1 MTDKRNVHGEGNYEA
16 SRQYNEATKRFVES
30 GRVEQAAQ
38 NASPRD
44 AEEAAQMRRDEQAAL
59 LRAKDHPPAVREP
72 GAPEPAVED
81 PKSDERRPDE
91 VETDAAANRT
101 DEPAPRRGN

>member
-30 GRVEQAAQ
+30 GRVEQAARD
-38 NASPRD
+38 AAPRD
-44 AEEAAQMRRDEQAAL
+44 ADEAGALKQAERAAL
-59 LRAKDHPPAVREP
+59 LRAKDHPPPVREP

-81 PKSDERRPDE
+81 PKSDERRPDDIE
-91 VETDAAANRT
+91 AADTRART
-101 DEPAPRRGN
+101 PTQRRGA

>member
-30 GRVEQAAQ
+30 GRVEQAAHD
-38 NASPRD
+38 AAPRD
-44 AEEAAQMRRDEQAAL
+44 AAEAAQMKQDERAAL
-59 LRAKDHPPAVREP
+59 LRAKDHPPEVREP

-81 PKSDERRPDE
+81 PKSDERNPDE
-91 VETDAAANRT
+91 IEAETTASKSPAA
-101 DEPAPRRGN
+101 RR